1 MLLSAGCA
9 VGPNY
14 KRPSTDVPGM
24 YRGATPQEAAQPAAS
39 QSFGDQKWWEVFQDK
54 QLQDLIH
61 TALQQNYDVRI
72 AATRILE
79 ARAQLGITRAD
90 QLPTISGGAL
100 AVNERNPKT
109 KLFRQY
115 ETSAN
120 QLDLSLA
127 WELDFWGKYRRATEA
142 ARANL
147 LATEWAHEAVVS
159 TLVSDVATAYFQL
172 RSLDLQLEISRR
184 TLALRQDSLQL
195 TQTLAN
201 GGATSML
208 DVRQAEQLVDTA
220 AETIPDLER
229 RIEQQENFLST
240 LLGNNPG
247 PIARGMKLTEQPHAP
262 DVPAGLPSSLL
273 ERRPDI
279 REAEAQLIA
288 ANAQIGVAK
297 AAYFPQINLTA
308 DAGYQSS
315 ALTSLFT
322 GPAGLWSFGG
332 SMVQPI
338 FTGGRIRSNVRFTE
352 ARQQEALLTYQQT
365 IQQAF
370 RGVSDSLVE
379 YHKDREF
386 REYQQQLALSAQD
399 AAQLS
404 EMRYRGG
411 AASYL
416 EVLTNETNYFD
427 AQLGLAQAQ
436 LNELAGLVRIY
447 RNLGGAGSEPAIYRL
462 GGYAKSRTDR
472 APSLFRSQ
480 LPPPA
485 TANRLVAKRRL
496 RARAVGSLSN
506 GLNFGSPQFH
516 WYCGRF
522 TALRHLPN
530 WSFAMPSSQK
540 LDTHHK
546 ALTLN

>member
-1 MLLSAGCA
+1 L
-9 VGPNY
+9 N
-14 KRPSTDVPGM
+14 
-24 YRGATPQEAAQPAAS
+24 Q
-39 QSFGDQKWWEVFQDK
+39 
-54 QLQDLIH
+54 
-61 TALQQNYDVRI
+61 
-72 AATRILE
+72 
-79 ARAQLGITRAD
+79 
-90 QLPTISGGAL
+90 
-100 AVNERNPKT
+100 RNPRGK
-109 KLFRQY
+109 FFPPF

-120 QLDLSLA
+120 QVNLSLA
-127 WELDFWGKYRRATEA
+127 WELDFWGKYRRATES
-142 ARANL
+142 ARAIL
-147 LATEWAHEAVVS
+147 LANQWAREAVVS
-159 TLVSDVATAYFQL
+159 TLVSDVATAYFEL
-172 RSLDLQLEISRR
+172 RALDLQLEISKR
-184 TLALRQDSLQL
+184 TLASRQDSLQL

-247 PIARGMKLTEQPHAP
+247 PIARGMKLTEQPHPP

-308 DAGYQSS
+308 AAGYQSS

-332 SMVQPI
+332 SLVQPI
-338 FTGGRIRSNVRFTE
+338 FEGGRIRSGVKFSE
-352 ARQQEALLTYQQT
+352 ARQQEMVLTYQQT

-370 RGVSDSLVE
+370 RGVSDALVE

-386 REYQQQLALSAQD
+386 REYQEQLAFSAQD

-427 AQLGLAQAQ
+427 AELGLAQAQ
-436 LNELAGLVRIY
+436 SNELVAMVRIY
-447 RNLGGAGSEPAIYRL
+447 RNLGGGW
-462 GGYAKSRTDR
+462 
-472 APSLFRSQ
+472 Q
-480 LPPPA
+480 
-485 TANRLVAKRRL
+485 
-496 RARAVGSLSN
+496 
-506 GLNFGSPQFH
+506 Q
-516 WYCGRF
+516 
-522 TALRHLPN
+522 
-530 WSFAMPSSQK
+530 
-540 LDTHHK
+540 
-546 ALTLN
+546 

>member
-1 MLLSAGCA
+1 VRSLIALSLVMLLLSGCA

-14 KRPSTDVPGM
+14 KRPSVDVPGT
-24 YRGATPQEAAQPAAS
+24 YRGAAPPEAQQPAAES
-39 QSFGDQKWWEVFQDK
+39 LGDQKWWEVFQDK
-54 QLQDLIH
+54 QLRDLIH

-79 ARAQLGITRAD
+79 ARAQVGIARAD
-90 QLPTISGGAL
+90 QLPTISGGAQ
-100 AVNERNPKT
+100 AVNERYPRV
-109 KLFRQY
+109 KLYPQY

-120 QLDLSLA
+120 QVDLSLA
-127 WELDFWGKYRRATEA
+127 WELDFWGKYRRATES

-147 LATEWAHEAVVS
+147 LATEWARKEVIN
-159 TLVSDVATAYFQL
+159 TLVSDVAAAYFQL
-172 RSLDLQLEISRR
+172 RELDLELEISRR
-184 TLALRQDSLQL
+184 TLASRKNSLQL

-208 DVRQAEQLVDTA
+208 DVRQAEQLVFTA

-229 RIEQQENFLST
+229 QIEQQENFIST

-297 AAYFPQINLTA
+297 ADYFPQITLTA
-308 DAGYQSS
+308 TGGYQSS

-332 SMVQPI
+332 SLAQPI
-338 FTGGRIRSNVRFTE
+338 FEGGRIRSNVRFTE
-352 ARQQEALLTYQQT
+352 ARQQEAALVYQQT

-370 RGVSDSLVE
+370 RGVSDALVG
-379 YHKDREF
+379 YSKDREF
-386 REYQQQLALSAQD
+386 REQQEQLTFSAQD
-399 AAQLS
+399 AARLS
-404 EMRYRGG
+404 ETRYRGG
-411 AASYL
+411 ATSYL

-427 AQLGLAQAQ
+427 AELGLAQAQ
-436 LNELAGLVRIY
+436 LNELVALVRIY
-447 RNLGGAGSEPAIYRL
+447 RNLGGGWQE
-462 GGYAKSRTDR
+462 
-472 APSLFRSQ
+472 Q
-480 LPPPA
+480 
-485 TANRLVAKRRL
+485 
-496 RARAVGSLSN
+496 
-506 GLNFGSPQFH
+506 
-516 WYCGRF
+516 
-522 TALRHLPN
+522 
-530 WSFAMPSSQK
+530 
-540 LDTHHK
+540 
-546 ALTLN
+546 

>member
-1 MLLSAGCA
+1 MTKLPALLLGLLPIMLLSAGCA

-14 KRPSTDVPGM
+14 KRPIVDVPGT
-24 YRGATPQEAAQPAAS
+24 YRGSMPQDAAPPAAES
-39 QSFGDQKWWEVFQDK
+39 LGDQKWWEVFQD
-54 QLQDLIH
+54 QELQDLIH

-72 AATRILE
+72 AATRILQ
-79 ARAQLGITRAD
+79 AQAQLGITRAD
-90 QLPTISGGAL
+90 QLPTISGGAQ
-100 AVNERNPKT
+100 AVNQRNPRT
-109 KLFRQY
+109 KNFRQF

-120 QLDLSLA
+120 QVDLSLA
-127 WELDFWGKYRRATEA
+127 WELDFWGKYRRATES

-147 LATEWAHEAVVS
+147 LANQWAREAVVS
-159 TLVSDVATAYFQL
+159 TLISDVATAYFEL
-172 RSLDLQLEISRR
+172 RALDLQLEISRR
-184 TLALRQDSLQL
+184 TLVSRQDSLRL

-220 AETIPDLER
+220 AETVPDLER

-297 AAYFPQINLTA
+297 AAYFPQVNLTA
-308 DAGYQSS
+308 AAGYQSS

-332 SMVQPI
+332 SLVQPL
-338 FTGGRIRSNVRFTE
+338 FTGGRIRSGVKFSE
-352 ARQQEALLTYQQT
+352 ARQQEMVLTYQQT

-370 RGVSDSLVE
+370 RGVSDALVE

-386 REYQQQLALSAQD
+386 REDQQQLALSAED
-399 AAQLS
+399 AAHLS

-411 AASYL
+411 ATSYL

-427 AQLGLAQAQ
+427 AELGLAQAQ
-436 LNELAGLVRIY
+436 SNELVALVRIY
-447 RNLGGAGSEPAIYRL
+447 RNLGGGW
-462 GGYAKSRTDR
+462 
-472 APSLFRSQ
+472 Q
-480 LPPPA
+480 
-485 TANRLVAKRRL
+485 
-496 RARAVGSLSN
+496 
-506 GLNFGSPQFH
+506 Q
-516 WYCGRF
+516 
-522 TALRHLPN
+522 
-530 WSFAMPSSQK
+530 
-540 LDTHHK
+540 
-546 ALTLN
+546 